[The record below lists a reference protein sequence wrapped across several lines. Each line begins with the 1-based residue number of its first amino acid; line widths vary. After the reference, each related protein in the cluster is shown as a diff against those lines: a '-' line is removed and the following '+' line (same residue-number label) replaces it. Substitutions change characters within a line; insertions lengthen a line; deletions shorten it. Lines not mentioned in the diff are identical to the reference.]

1 MYLQLGMDQIY
12 WSRKSFL
19 DRSRV
24 DTVTLVVFDGTER
37 KPNGSP
43 CVKVRIGTSFVQRQS
58 EAWPAHKQS
67 HSWCTVTARWGWA
80 WSAEDKPIRERL
92 NAVKRKCVRGIK
104 KNLDI
109 RFPFFPF
116 LIMLENAKI
125 SIPKFREKLI
135 KNILISVWFILSWY
149 LHFSKY
155 HFLIQKSCKIFISI
169 FDILSFVFKFKIG

>member
-58 EAWPAHKQS
+58 EA
-67 HSWCTVTARWGWA
+67 
-80 WSAEDKPIRERL
+80 
-92 NAVKRKCVRGIK
+92 
-104 KNLDI
+104 
-109 RFPFFPF
+109 
-116 LIMLENAKI
+116 
-125 SIPKFREKLI
+125 
-135 KNILISVWFILSWY
+135 
-149 LHFSKY
+149 
-155 HFLIQKSCKIFISI
+155 
-169 FDILSFVFKFKIG
+169 

>member
-135 KNILISVWFILSWY
+135 KKSWY
-149 LHFSKY
+149 LFDSFCLDIY
-155 HFLIQKSCKIFISI
+155 MFLNIIFNTKILWNFYIYI
-169 FDILSFVFKFKIG
+169 WYIVFCI